1 MCDDGH
7 AIQSIYSSLSLRQ
20 LLCMAVH
27 WYISSVFVRLFI
39 HYITNSGVFL
49 LVKWFKCLCHDLAA
63 IQHCCNMC
71 RIFHSKIAF
80 LSMLL
85 GHRSLV
91 TFPVVEFVLS
101 ESSLGMPSCVELII
115 VNILRLK
122 LLVLFLR

>member
-7 AIQSIYSSLSLRQ
+7 AIQSIYCSLSMRH
-20 LLCMAVH
+20 CCA
-27 WYISSVFVRLFI
+27 WLFI
-39 HYITNSGVFL
+39 GTLVVYSLDYLFIILLILVFFCWWSGS
-49 LVKWFKCLCHDLAA
+49 KRLCHDLAA
-63 IQHCCNMC
+63 MQHCFNMC
-71 RIFHSKIAF
+71 RIFHSKTAF

>member
-1 MCDDGH
+1 MM
-7 AIQSIYSSLSLRQ
+7 AMQYKALSMRQ

-63 IQHCCNMC
+63 MQHC